1 MIVHSLAG
9 CPAIYF
15 LNNYI
20 SSVINKNNLKDLYKR
35 NSFQAMHFFMDY
47 NKVCNHPQPPKTIR
61 NHPQT
66 TKTTQD
72 HPQPPTTINN
82 HPQLSTVIQKNYPQ
96 PSTIIHNHP
105 KITPKRQNLSQTV
118 MLLHFKC

>member
-1 MIVHSLAG
+1 MIVYSLAG

-61 NHPQT
+61 NHPQSS
-66 TKTTQD
+66 KTTQD
-72 HPQPPTTINN
+72 HPQPPTTIHN
-82 HPQLSTVIQKNYPQ
+82 HPQLSTIIQKI
-96 PSTIIHNHP
+96 THNHP
-105 KITPKRQNLSQTV
+105 QSSTTTQKLPQKAKTCHKQ
-118 MLLHFKC
+118 

>member
-35 NSFQAMHFFMDY
+35 NSFQATHFFMDY

-72 HPQPPTTINN
+72 HPQPPTTIHN
-82 HPQLSTVIQKNYPQ
+82 HPQLSTVIQKKLP
-96 PSTIIHNHP
+96 TTIHNHP
-105 KITPKRQNLSQTV
+105 QPPKNYPKKTKLVTNSDVTA
-118 MLLHFKC
+118 L